1 MKKLLLTVTVL
12 LTCSLSVFAEGR
24 KTLVAY
30 FSRADENYGVGIVQ
44 EGNTA
49 KVAKIIAQKT
59 GADLFEIQTVRA
71 YSKSYEKATEEASE
85 EKREKARPKLSAD
98 LSQKEIDK
106 YDTIFIGY
114 PIWWGDLPMAVYTF
128 LEGKDLDGKVV
139 APFCTHEGSGI
150 SGTDKTIRKKFKK
163 ATVKD
168 GLSIRGSTAQNNRNE
183 SEKAVN
189 SWLKEIRK

>member
-1 MKKLLLTVTVL
+1 MKRLLLTATIL
-12 LTCSLSVFAEGR
+12 FACSLSAFAEGT

-30 FSRADENYGVGIVQ
+30 FSRADENYGVGVVE

-49 KVAKIIAQKT
+49 KVAKIIVQKT
-59 GADLFEIQTVRA
+59 GAKLFEIKTVRA
-71 YSKSYEKATEEASE
+71 YSKDYEKATEEASQ

-98 LSQKEIDK
+98 LAQSEIDK

-128 LEGKDLDGKVV
+128 LEGKNLDGKVI

-168 GLSIRGSTAQNNRNE
+168 GLSLRGTTAQNDRAE
-183 SEKAVN
+183 SERAVS

>member
-1 MKKLLLTVTVL
+1 MKRLLLTATIL
-12 LTCSLSVFAEGR
+12 FACSLSAFAEGT

-30 FSRADENYGVGIVQ
+30 FSRADENYGVGVVE

-59 GADLFEIQTVRA
+59 GAKLFEIKTVRA
-71 YSKSYEKATEEASE
+71 YSKDYEKATEEASQ

-98 LSQKEIDK
+98 LAQSEIDK

-128 LEGKDLDGKVV
+128 LEGKNLDGKVI

-163 ATVKD
+163 ATVQD
-168 GLSIRGSTAQNNRNE
+168 GLSLRGTTAQNDRAE
-183 SEKAVN
+183 SERAVS